1 MKSVALTSLLAAS
14 LLAGCNVTPVSD
26 AAPDTDHSAHKSETP
41 AATASAT
48 ASAALNESQRA
59 YEAVNVEMHKGMAA
73 IDADPDVAFM
83 EGMIAHHKGAV
94 AMSEVALKY
103 GKDAKVRD
111 LANRII
117 KAQAGEIAEMEA
129 WLKEKGKG
137 GADTAPVAGAAAA
150 EPAMAQDHDAHAGH

>member
-14 LLAGCNVTPVSD
+14 LLAGCNVSPVSD
-26 AAPDTDHSAHKSETP
+26 AAPDADHSAHKGDTP

-48 ASAALNESQRA
+48 DSATLSESQRA

-129 WLKEKGKG
+129 WLKEKGKR
-137 GADTAPVAGAAAA
+137 GADIAPVAGAAAA
-150 EPAMAQDHDAHAGH
+150 APAMTQDHDAHAGH

>member
-1 MKSVALTSLLAAS
+1 MKKFGKRFGTVIFLSFIVLSQTACQNS
-14 LLAGCNVTPVSD
+14 
-26 AAPDTDHSAHKSETP
+26 HSQEENQKSTHIAETP
-41 AATASAT
+41 AATSSAT
-48 ASAALNESQRA
+48 FNESQRA

-73 IDADPDVAFM
+73 IDADPDAAFM

-129 WLKEKGKG
+129 WLKEKGK
-137 GADTAPVAGAAAA
+137 AAAHQNSTPVANGSDRTEETSSHAA
-150 EPAMAQDHDAHAGH
+150 H

>member
-1 MKSVALTSLLAAS
+1 MKRFGKRFRTAIFVSLIALSQTA
-14 LLAGCNVTPVSD
+14 CQNE
-26 AAPDTDHSAHKSETP
+26 HSQEENQKSGHIVDTP
-41 AATASAT
+41 AATTSAT
-48 ASAALNESQRA
+48 LNESQRA

-150 EPAMAQDHDAHAGH
+150 ENHDAHAGH

>member
-1 MKSVALTSLLAAS
+1 MKMKSVAFTSLLAAS
-14 LLAGCNVTPVSD
+14 LLAGCNVASTSD
-26 AAPDTDHSAHKSETP
+26 AAPEADHSAHKSETP
-41 AATASAT
+41 AA

-137 GADTAPVAGAAAA
+137 GVDTAPVAGASAT
-150 EPAMAQDHDAHAGH
+150 DNHDAHAGH

>member
-1 MKSVALTSLLAAS
+1 MKHIALTGFLAAT
-14 LLAGCNVTPVSD
+14 LLSGCNPAPQAGSKAD
-26 AAPDTDHSAHKSETP
+26 EAAAKTEAP
-41 AATASAT
+41 AVP
-48 ASAALNESQRA
+48 LNESQQA

-83 EGMIAHHKGAV
+83 QGMIAHHKGAV

-129 WLKEKGKG
+129 WLKEKAKD
-137 GADTAPVAGAAAA
+137 GAGMTAMMPAAPVDGG
-150 EPAMAQDHDAHAGH
+150 HDAHAGH

>member
-1 MKSVALTSLLAAS
+1 MKSVALTALLAAT

-26 AAPDTDHSAHKSETP
+26 AAPDADHSAHKSETP
-41 AATASAT
+41 AAT

>member
-14 LLAGCNVTPVSD
+14 LLAGCNVSPTSD
-26 AAPDTDHSAHKSETP
+26 AAPDADHSAHKSEAP
-41 AATASAT
+41 ATDSAT
-48 ASAALNESQRA
+48 LNESQRA

-129 WLKEKGKG
+129 WLKEKGKS

-150 EPAMAQDHDAHAGH
+150 EPAMTQGHDAHAGH

>member
-1 MKSVALTSLLAAS
+1 MKPAIFAMILAATM
-14 LLAGCNVTPVSD
+14 LAGCSQDAPKATESVTQAEV
-26 AAPDTDHSAHKSETP
+26 P
-41 AATASAT
+41 AANSPAN
-48 ASAALNESQRA
+48 LNESQRA
-59 YEAVNVEMHKGMAA
+59 YAAVNVEMHKGMAA
-73 IDADPDVAFM
+73 IDANPDVAFM

-129 WLKEKGKG
+129 WLKEKGK
-137 GADTAPVAGAAAA
+137 DAGAA
-150 EPAMAQDHDAHAGH
+150 PVTGTAQSSGDHDAHAGH

>member
-1 MKSVALTSLLAAS
+1 MKTVIVPTLLIAT
-14 LLAGCNVTPVSD
+14 LLAGCNPAPKSD
-26 AAPDTDHSAHKSETP
+26 AASTKADTVEAP
-41 AATASAT
+41 VAT
-48 ASAALNESQRA
+48 LNESQRA

-73 IDADPDVAFM
+73 IDANPDVAFM

-129 WLKEKGKG
+129 WLKEKGKD
-137 GADTAPVAGAAAA
+137 AVAAPVTGT
-150 EPAMAQDHDAHAGH
+150 AQSSGDHDAHAGH